1 MRNLLIKIR
10 YDGRRY
16 RGFQVQAKGVPTVA
30 AAFQDAEEAV
40 FGRRDPIK
48 GCSRTDSGV
57 HANRFC
63 LSLQTESRIPADR
76 VVPALN
82 ANLPPDIAAI
92 GCREVPPDFHARY
105 SAAGKRYLYKI
116 WNDPVR
122 NPFWEGF
129 ALHVP
134 HALDA
139 DRLHRM
145 AQNFLGTHDFSG
157 FSNAGGSA
165 ANPVRTI
172 TEFAVSREEELL
184 VFSVTGNGFL
194 YNMVRI
200 LAGTLLDAA
209 RGGIREEELPE
220 ILASKDR
227 SRAGITAPACG
238 LYLDEVFYP
247 CLTGGGLDPAP
258 VRHP

>member
-1 MRNLLIKIR
+1 MRNLLITIR

-63 LSLQTESRIPADR
+63 LSLLTESRIPADR

-200 LAGTLLDAA
+200 LAGTLAEA
-209 RGGIREEELPE
+209 GRGKLGPDDIDE
-220 ILASKDR
+220 ILNSRDR
-227 SRAGITAPACG
+227 RRAGPTLPAKG
-238 LYLDEVFYP
+238 LFLVRVDYP
-247 CLTGGGLDPAP
+247 DQALALPDAGQ
-258 VRHP
+258 